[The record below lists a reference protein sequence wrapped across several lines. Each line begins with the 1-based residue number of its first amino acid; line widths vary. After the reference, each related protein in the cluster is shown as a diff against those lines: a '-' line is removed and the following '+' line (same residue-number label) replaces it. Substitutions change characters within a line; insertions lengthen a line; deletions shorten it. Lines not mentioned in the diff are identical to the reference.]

1 MTTEEQRKY
10 LEKLIEE
17 QLTVLSDESEGTQA
31 VSMDFIN
38 ACSPD
43 YIEMEEPEMTMSEI
57 MHMMHMDDPNIFPD
71 QAARSG
77 NDDGRQKPG
86 DGTLGENHAGDD
98 DIKHGGEN
106 DEYDKNG
113 NKKPDYDEDEH
124 QKESGGGSGDS
135 DEGGRT
141 PSSDNGED
149 YGEPDNGW
157 PGADRSIID
166 KEREPKFPDDFKYPE
181 GTDLDRV
188 VDAIINDDEVGSINA
203 VIEFARP
210 SIRDEKGVDYTLN
223 VKPGQEIN
231 IDTIIAT
238 AHIDGKEK

>member
-43 YIEMEEPEMTMSEI
+43 YIEMEEPEMTMAEI
-57 MHMMHMDDPNIFPD
+57 MHMMHMDDPDIFPD

-86 DGTLGENHAGDD
+86 DSTL
-98 DIKHGGEN
+98 GEN
-106 DEYDKNG
+106 DEYDNNG

-124 QKESGGGSGDS
+124 QKESDSGSS
-135 DEGGRT
+135 DDDKGGRI
-141 PSSDNGED
+141 PSSDNKED

-157 PGADRSIID
+157 PGADQSIID
-166 KEREPKFPDDFKYPE
+166 KGRKPKFPDDFKYPE

-203 VIEFARP
+203 IIEFARP